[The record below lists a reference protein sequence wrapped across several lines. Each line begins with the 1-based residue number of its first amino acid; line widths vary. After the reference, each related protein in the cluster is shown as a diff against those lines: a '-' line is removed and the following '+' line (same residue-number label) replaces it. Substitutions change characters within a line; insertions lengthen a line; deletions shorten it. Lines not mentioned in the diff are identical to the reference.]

1 MPRIGILCDRDEEM
15 RTIRYIME
23 LSAAREGIDCSVCCI
38 DTEQG
43 CCGGDLSCVVLSCEN
58 TDTAFGYARRLWRQ
72 EPSLHIIFVAH
83 KAEDI
88 FEALGMP
95 FFHTVRYLE
104 LEQDLKAA
112 LRKLGR
118 IRISAPGRVSFIGN
132 GQTMLIPCREIF
144 YLDSEHHEIRLHL
157 GEGVLLVKETL
168 SQCEVKLRGRG
179 FVRTDRSFLVN
190 MYHIRC
196 LERENLLLDN
206 GEHLYVSRR
215 RYPEVKLAF
224 ENYIRHLDFI

>member
-88 FEALGMP
+88 FEDA
-95 FFHTVRYLE
+95 FFSHGE
-104 LEQDLKAA
+104 
-112 LRKLGR
+112 
-118 IRISAPGRVSFIGN
+118 IS
-132 GQTMLIPCREIF
+132 
-144 YLDSEHHEIRLHL
+144 
-157 GEGVLLVKETL
+157 
-168 SQCEVKLRGRG
+168 
-179 FVRTDRSFLVN
+179 
-190 MYHIRC
+190 
-196 LERENLLLDN
+196 
-206 GEHLYVSRR
+206 
-215 RYPEVKLAF
+215 
-224 ENYIRHLDFI
+224 